1 MLGQTEGEKMTERN
15 RKEEIIKQPTTNKI
29 EKLNQDQKKKKNEA

>member
-15 RKEEIIKQPTTNKI
+15 RKEEIIKQQQQIK
-29 EKLNQDQKKKKNEA
+29 QKN